1 MSSAT
6 ETVRAFVGA
15 WSQGDLDAI
24 MDFFAPDCVY
34 HNIPVEPVRG
44 TAAIRAVIE
53 GFTGMA
59 TEMDWV
65 LHHVAESASGVVLTE
80 RLDRFRLADDRWLEL
95 PVMGAFELRDGKICA
110 WRDYFDMA
118 QFQRQLP
125 KTG

>member
-1 MSSAT
+1 VSSAT

-65 LHHVAESASGVVLTE
+65 LHHVAESVSGVVLTE
-80 RLDRFRLADDRWLEL
+80 RLDRFRLADGRWLEL
-95 PVMGAFELRDGKICA
+95 PVMGAFELREGKISA
-110 WRDYFDMA
+110 WRDYFDMG